1 MTLQQFCNIFNSFNS
16 FAFDPNLFF
25 HTLKNQERL
34 FCLHFVCS
42 VEQCRGVSGSVCA
55 RISGNQS
62 SECRNSAVKIE
73 CLSRHHPFIL
83 FPAFYQVKEFIEG
96 GTPSE
101 GREHPT
107 LERTKSNSQPS
118 SGWRKFRQNQVQDL
132 DLEWEG
138 TFHSPEDASYL
149 QLLGSF
155 TRWKT

>member
-1 MTLQQFCNIFNSFNS
+1 MAFAAKSWRAKLADTAGQRTVLKQADGNDLFKELDYFHLTLQQFCNIFNSFNS

-73 CLSRHHPFIL
+73 
-83 FPAFYQVKEFIEG
+83 
-96 GTPSE
+96 
-101 GREHPT
+101 
-107 LERTKSNSQPS
+107 
-118 SGWRKFRQNQVQDL
+118 
-132 DLEWEG
+132 
-138 TFHSPEDASYL
+138 
-149 QLLGSF
+149 
-155 TRWKT
+155 